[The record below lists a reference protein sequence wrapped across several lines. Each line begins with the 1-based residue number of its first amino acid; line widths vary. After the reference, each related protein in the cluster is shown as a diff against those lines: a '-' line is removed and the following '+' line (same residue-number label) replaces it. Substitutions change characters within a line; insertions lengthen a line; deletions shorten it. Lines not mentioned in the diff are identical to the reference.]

1 MLTDEK
7 VNSLDNRNKNK
18 TDRKK
23 RVNRIKVA
31 IVILVILFLVL
42 PTIYCIILGLQVNR
56 LEQQVSELL
65 EIHKNYGITMDDSK
79 NERYAYAAEKDTT
92 EKMKEEPEEAND
104 IHVILGAEDALAS
117 DEASI
122 EVTPEEPLINRVD
135 SMDKTPDK
143 EEIEKIENTDG
154 IEDKKNTEDIKSTE
168 DIKNIEDLK
177 NTEDIDKIKKSEEKL
192 GKYAGKKVYITF
204 DDGPS
209 VYTNEIL
216 DILEQYNVKAT
227 FFVTGKEDDYSKEIY
242 RRIVN
247 DGHTLGMHSYSHV
260 YKKIYNSVEDF
271 DKDFTKLRKLLY
283 DTTGYMPSIFRFPGG
298 SDNLVNKNGMEDFIR
313 YLNKA
318 SIVYFD
324 WNVVNGDAT
333 GYQYTKKQLIRNV
346 LSGVDNKK
354 VSIVLMHDSPTKGK
368 TVESLPDLL
377 EKLIKEDAEIL
388 PLNEEVSPIQM
399 IKADTIE

>member
-1 MLTDEK
+1 MLTDEM
-7 VNSLDNRNKNK
+7 VNSLDNGNENKA
-18 TDRKK
+18 DRRK

-31 IVILVILFLVL
+31 IIILFILFLVL
-42 PTIYCIILGLQVNR
+42 PTIYCIMLGLQVNR

-65 EIHKNYGITMDDSK
+65 EIHKNYGITMNDSK
-79 NERYAYAAEKDTT
+79 NERYAYAAEKDVS
-92 EKMKEEPEEAND
+92 EIKEDEPEEAID
-104 IHVILGAEDALAS
+104 MHVVLDSEDALDTEATLEAES
-117 DEASI
+117 DERMTNQES
-122 EVTPEEPLINRVD
+122 L
-135 SMDKTPDK
+135 MDKSPDK
-143 EEIEKIENTDG
+143 EGIEKKEDTDEIDVIE
-154 IEDKKNTEDIKSTE
+154 NTEDIE
-168 DIKNIEDLK
+168 DTKDTKDTQDTDN
-177 NTEDIDKIKKSEEKL
+177 EEKVEKTKEKQ
-192 GKYAGKKVYITF
+192 GKYVGKKVYITF

-354 VSIVLMHDSPTKGK
+354 VSIVLMHDSSTKGK

-377 EKLIKEDAEIL
+377 EKLIKENAEIL